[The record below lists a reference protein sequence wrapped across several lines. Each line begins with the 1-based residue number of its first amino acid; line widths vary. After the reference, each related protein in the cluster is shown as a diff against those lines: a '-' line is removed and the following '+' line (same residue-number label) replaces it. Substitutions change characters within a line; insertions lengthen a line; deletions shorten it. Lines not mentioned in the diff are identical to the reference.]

1 MTTSISP
8 FYYHTTMGGY
18 IGLNPQIVNWKPIDT
33 PQGVLSGSIRPLTNK
48 DYTNTTIYK
57 QGSTRPNKTVYRNG
71 YNIAN
76 QRFVNSSVVPT
87 GIRQTID
94 APGLCTTVNKDPYT
108 DVKKGIPI
116 CVSDSI
122 PNYNLTD
129 NPEPISCSPTF
140 CCNNEKKARRSS
152 YAANTVKRPNYFTNN
167 AQYLYNRDKTYSQN
181 SFHFLKSTDYI
192 NDYIN
197 VNSSASASQTKL
209 ASKPGGPLS
218 TWENYKFNT
227 NSHCIVGEKGNG
239 KPCKKNVMY
248 DPNNYKFAQQGAV
261 TDRTHNLSLILSTL
275 SNASKKRVSGT
286 S

>member
-1 MTTSISP
+1 MTTSLSP
-8 FYYHTTMGGY
+8 FYYHTTIGGF
-18 IGLNPQIVNWKPIDT
+18 IGLNPQRVYWKPVNT

-57 QGSTRPNKTVYRNG
+57 HGSTRPNKTVYRNG

-116 CVSDSI
+116 CVSDLI

-129 NPEPISCSPTF
+129 NPEPFSCSPTF
-140 CCNNEKKARRSS
+140 CCNNERKARRSS
-152 YAANTVKRPNYFTNN
+152 YAANTVKRPNYFTNT
-167 AQYLYNRDKTYSQN
+167 AQYLYHRDKTYSQN
-181 SFHFLKSTDYI
+181 SFHFLKSA
-192 NDYIN
+192 DYIN
-197 VNSSASASQTKL
+197 VNSTASKSQKNL

-218 TWENYKFNT
+218 TWDRYKYNT
-227 NSHCIVGEKGNG
+227 NGHCVLGESDGQ
-239 KPCKKNVMY
+239 PCKKEVMY

-275 SNASKKRVSGT
+275 SNASRQRVSRT

>member
-1 MTTSISP
+1 MTTSLSP
-8 FYYHTTMGGY
+8 FYYHTTIGGF
-18 IGLNPQIVNWKPIDT
+18 IGLNPQRVYWKPVNT

-57 QGSTRPNKTVYRNG
+57 HGSTRPNKTVYRNG

-116 CVSDSI
+116 CVSYLI

-129 NPEPISCSPTF
+129 NPEPVSCSPTF
-140 CCNNEKKARRSS
+140 CCNNERKARRSS
-152 YAANTVKRPNYFTNN
+152 YAANTVKRPNYFTNT
-167 AQYLYNRDKTYSQN
+167 AQYLYHRDKTYSQN
-181 SFHFLKSTDYI
+181 SFHFLKSA
-192 NDYIN
+192 DYIN
-197 VNSSASASQTKL
+197 VNSSASKSQKNL

-218 TWENYKFNT
+218 TWDHYKYNT
-227 NSHCIVGEKGNG
+227 NGHCIVGESDGQ
-239 KPCKKNVMY
+239 PCKKETMY
-248 DPNNYKFAQQGAV
+248 DPNNYKFARQGAV

-275 SNASKKRVSGT
+275 SNASRQRVSRT